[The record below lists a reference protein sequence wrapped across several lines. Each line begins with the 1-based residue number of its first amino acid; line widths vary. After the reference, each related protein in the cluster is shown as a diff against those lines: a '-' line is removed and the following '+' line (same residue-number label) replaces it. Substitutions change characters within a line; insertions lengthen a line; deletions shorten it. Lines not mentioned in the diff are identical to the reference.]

1 MIASIVFII
10 LGGLKLGIDFKGG
23 TMMRLKFDK
32 EVPTQEVV
40 TVLTDLN
47 LGGVQAQS
55 AGTNEISLRLKT
67 IPNETRQSILDKLN
81 EKFGT
86 VSELSFDSIGPTIG
100 REVGRKAIMAIVIVL
115 LAIILYITWA
125 FRKVSMGPVSSWLY
139 GLNAILALVHDLL
152 ITVGVFAALGYFF
165 NVEIDVLFVTA
176 LLTILGFSVHDTIVV
191 FDRIRENLRI
201 SYYSTFEEVVNRS
214 VNETIIRSLNTSLT
228 TLFVLSALYLFGGET
243 IKFFVLALLVGIT
256 IGTYSSIFIASPLL
270 IIWQKIL
277 KKS

>member
-10 LGGLKLGIDFKGG
+10 LGGLKLGIDFRGG

-32 EVPTQEVV
+32 EIPTQEAV
-40 TVLTDLN
+40 TALADLN
-47 LGGVQAQS
+47 LGGIQAQS

-67 IPNETRQSILDKLN
+67 IPNETRQSILDRLD

-86 VSELSFDSIGPTIG
+86 INELSFDSIGPTVG
-100 REVGRKAIMAIVIVL
+100 REVSRKAIMAIVIVL
-115 LAIILYITWA
+115 LAIILYISWA

-139 GLNAILALVHDLL
+139 GLNAILALMHDLL
-152 ITVGVFAALGYFF
+152 ITIGVFAALGYFF
-165 NVEIDVLFVTA
+165 KVEIDVLFVTA

-191 FDRIRENLRI
+191 FDRIRENLRV

-243 IKFFVLALLVGIT
+243 IKFFVLALIIGI
-256 IGTYSSIFIASPLL
+256 IVGTYSSIFIASPLL